1 MRLSAIAVAATFLAV
16 ASGAHGED
24 SSPSNAPKQRNVSV
38 VTAADETIGGPL
50 VEIADGAIKVG
61 TEPPRSIALAD
72 LQKLTF
78 IESRE
83 DASTT
88 PTARWIGQDR
98 QDFVQVGSAQG
109 PNGVQDIHIRLTGL
123 SPKKEIKQLR
133 IISRVPPRAWRLD
146 PSGSPDWSLVVQ
158 RANAASIADVYFEP
172 PSGDLMDRELQ
183 LTLTYGDD
191 STEKLTCKAT
201 THTSDQTKL
210 DSQPKADPTL
220 KGFPVRVQL
229 QGGDILLGVLAELNE
244 ENLVLNTVWQPQ
256 VRVPLLDVQGLVSDA
271 ATADAQKRYE
281 QLRSK
286 PGSEDTAIILAKD
299 GTLADVAGHI
309 KSWDG
314 AQLQMVYEG
323 EQRAIAGERFQAV
336 VFAAHPSTRSA
347 ASARQV
353 VRMNSG
359 DVVSG
364 TWQSFA
370 DDKVAIET
378 LWKETVSIPV
388 SNIADI
394 STRSGNL
401 VQLSELEPANVEQ
414 TPYFGRLLG
423 YRTDQSLDGGPLKLK
438 GETYAKGL
446 AVHSRCVLTYELDG
460 EFAKFKTI
468 VGFDDAAGT
477 IGCVTCRVVGDGKD
491 LFAKNDMKPADGL
504 QTLDL
509 PVAGVKELV
518 LEVDFGSDED
528 AGDRII
534 WGEPRLFRK

>member
-1 MRLSAIAVAATFLAV
+1 MRRSAIAVAGAFLAV
-16 ASGAHGED
+16 CSAASGAEGAPE
-24 SSPSNAPKQRNVSV
+24 NAAKPRNVSV
-38 VTAADETIGGPL
+38 ITATDETVAGTL
-50 VEIADGAIKVG
+50 VSVSEGALKVG
-61 TEPPRSIALAD
+61 TEPARSVSLAD

-78 IESRE
+78 IESTE
-83 DASTT
+83 EAATT

-109 PNGVQDIHIRLTGL
+109 PNGVQDIHIRLAGL
-123 SPKKEIKQLR
+123 SPKKDIKQLR

-146 PSGSPDWSLVVQ
+146 PSGSPDWSLVLQ
-158 RANAASIADVYFEP
+158 RANAASTADIYFEP

-210 DSQPKADPTL
+210 DSQPKADPSL
-220 KGFPVRVQL
+220 KGFPVKVNL
-229 QGGDILLGVLAELNE
+229 QAGDLLVGALAELTD
-244 ENLVLNTVWQPQ
+244 ENLALNTVWQPQ
-256 VRVPLLDVQGLVSDA
+256 LRVPLLDVRGLVSDV
-271 ATADAQKRYE
+271 ATADAKKRYE
-281 QLRSK
+281 QLRQK
-286 PGSEDTAIILAKD
+286 PGSEDTVIILAKD

-323 EQRAIAGERFQAV
+323 EQRAIGAERFQAV

-347 ASARQV
+347 ATARQV

-359 DVVSG
+359 DVLSG
-364 TWQSFA
+364 AWQSFT
-370 DDKVAIET
+370 DDKVAVET
-378 LWKETVSIPV
+378 PWKEVVSIPV
-388 SNIADI
+388 SNIAEI
-394 STRSGNL
+394 STRNGNL
-401 VQLSELEPANVEQ
+401 VQLSELEPVNVEQ
-414 TPYFGRLLG
+414 TPYFGRLIG
-423 YRTDQSLDGGPLKLK
+423 YRADQSLDGGPLKLK
-438 GETYAKGL
+438 GETYVRGL
-446 AVHSRCVLTYELDG
+446 AVHSRCVLTYALDG
-460 EFAKFKTI
+460 EFAKFKTT

-491 LFAKNDMKPADGL
+491 LFAKTDMKSADGL

-518 LEVDFGSDED
+518 LDVDFGSDED